1 MAKPTKKPSGSRQ
14 PAVPPK
20 GSAGGSQAPMLAAIA
35 GLALVLA
42 GLAGWIATR
51 DKTPPHAPPAATE
64 KAPSLTPQPTTTSL
78 TPPATER
85 PKPPSTQK
93 PPAPT
98 VSETPKPVTEAEPEP
113 ETEVRTPAP
122 KVEHATA
129 WPRGPT
135 EAAKVVR
142 CIDGDTVELADGRRL
157 RLVGINTP
165 EKDRP
170 LYGDAKALLKQLVEG
185 RDVTIEWDKD
195 RVDQYKRNLGYLHLD
210 DLFVNGEIVRQG
222 LAYCYTWEPN
232 TAHHDEFITFQ
243 RQARSAKTG
252 LWGLP
257 LPAPESVYAADRT
270 GHRFHRPSCARVG
283 RMKSRIDFKSRDEAL
298 DAGQNPCDECN
309 P

>member
-20 GSAGGSQAPMLAAIA
+20 GPASASQGPMLAAIA

-51 DKTPPHAPPAATE
+51 DKAPPPAPPAATE
-64 KAPSLTPQPTTTSL
+64 KAPTTSAPPPSLTP
-78 TPPATER
+78 PPATER

-98 VSETPKPVTEAEPEP
+98 VSEAPKPATEPEPEP

-135 EAAKVVR
+135 EPAKVVR
-142 CIDGDTVELADGRRL
+142 CIDGDTVELQDGRRL

-170 LYGDAKALLKQLVEG
+170 LYGDAKALLKRLVEG

-243 RQARSAKTG
+243 RQARTAKAG
-252 LWGLP
+252 LWGLAQ
-257 LPAPESVYAADRT
+257 PAPESVYAADRT
-270 GHRFHRPSCARVG
+270 GHRFHRPSCGRVARI
-283 RMKSRIDFKSRDEAL
+283 KQRIDFKSRDEAL